1 MAKATPDAEQLVR
14 DYVEMVNGREY
25 SKIPDLVSESFVMHD
40 PAAPAE
46 EVPGPEREVHGPE
59 GFETFI
65 RGVVTGF
72 PDFQVNVVNM
82 LSSHDLVMYEAEL
95 TMTHEGEFDG
105 IPPTGREV
113 ECREMCS
120 YRIADGKIQEHRVY
134 FDMQEAFE
142 QLGLTDD

>member
-14 DYVEMVNGREY
+14 DYVEMVNEREY

-46 EVPGPEREVHGPE
+46 EVPGPEREVHRPE

-65 RGVVTGF
+65 RGIVAGF

-82 LSSHDLVMYEAEL
+82 LSSDDLVMYEAEL
-95 TMTHEGEFDG
+95 TMTHGGGVRRDPSDG
-105 IPPTGREV
+105 AGNRVSRDVLVPH
-113 ECREMCS
+113 CRRQNS
-120 YRIADGKIQEHRVY
+120 GTPSLLRHAR
-134 FDMQEAFE
+134 
-142 QLGLTDD
+142 GLRTTRAN